1 MFQLLGIVR
10 LPSSIVVATTLL
22 LAACTGILTIFSIG
36 LLVECSPVIYNPS
49 VQHHKWVRMPI
60 VLTLYLLCPRYYMTI
75 LEFDIMVLVRLP
87 ECRFCIITLNY
98 YSA

>member
-22 LAACTGILTIFSIG
+22 LAASTGILTIFSIE

-49 VQHHKWVRMPI
+49 TASQVGTHDNCPDIISLVS
-60 VLTLYLLCPRYYMTI
+60 LLLYDYFGI
-75 LEFDIMVLVRLP
+75 
-87 ECRFCIITLNY
+87 
-98 YSA
+98 